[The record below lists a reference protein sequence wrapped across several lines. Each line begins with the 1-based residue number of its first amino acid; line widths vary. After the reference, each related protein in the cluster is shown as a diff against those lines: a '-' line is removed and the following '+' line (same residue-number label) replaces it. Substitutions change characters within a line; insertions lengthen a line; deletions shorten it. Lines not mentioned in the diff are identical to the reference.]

1 MIRVIFIFEIL
12 LFKSY
17 CLKNCDLKL
26 VQQLLAQLPRQQLQR
41 LQLLRQRQRRLQL
54 LLQQQLR
61 LVLVQQPQVLLLLHN
76 MLAKL
81 ANTIMSKI
89 TVFTTMSVILLIGQF
104 RLRVTFSQLF
114 GSAASFTENFSL
126 TQTHC
131 INLKLILFN
140 LSHVIQIC
148 FVYKYL
154 INFLQSFFCN
164 NFNFK
169 QNFRGKT

>member
-61 LVLVQQPQVLLLLHN
+61 LVLVQQPQVLLLLLHN

-114 GSAASFTENFSL
+114 GSAASFTEIFHSHKL
-126 TQTHC
+126 TVSIYHMLYEYVLYTN
-131 INLKLILFN
+131 I
-140 LSHVIQIC
+140 
-148 FVYKYL
+148 
-154 INFLQSFFCN
+154 
-164 NFNFK
+164 
-169 QNFRGKT
+169 